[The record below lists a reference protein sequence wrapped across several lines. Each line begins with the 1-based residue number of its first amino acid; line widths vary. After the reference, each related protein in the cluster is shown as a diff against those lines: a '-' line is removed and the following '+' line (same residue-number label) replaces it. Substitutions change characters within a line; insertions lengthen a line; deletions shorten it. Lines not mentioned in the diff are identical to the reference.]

1 MLEKSPNGS
10 ATGTCVRGSADADP
24 EQPSRDT
31 ERELMQPGATSAA
44 TSAAS
49 SGDRPRP
56 RWLFRGRPGA
66 WDTLAASLAADPTWT
81 AWWPI
86 APSGPSMAVGDAV
99 LLWRSGRGGGIAALC
114 TVVAEPEARTRQGL
128 PPEVVVGLR
137 IARAYA
143 HPIAPATL
151 ARIPLLRP
159 LAFMDLLDE
168 TERRV
173 APAQE
178 EALAALV
185 DERERAASHD
195 PDDVALEER
204 ASVPVPVRLLPLV
217 EELLVALGADEPV
230 PAPSAPRRP
239 AERGPDQADQADQ
252 TVEVAAEP
260 TDQQLAQAA
269 AVRGALGTD
278 AFTVDDA
285 AKVWRTGVGTARS
298 RIDRLVDSGLLM
310 RTGTLRSDERPGG
323 RPTRGRPPVL
333 YRLASR

>member
-1 MLEKSPNGS
+1 
-10 ATGTCVRGSADADP
+10 
-24 EQPSRDT
+24 
-31 ERELMQPGATSAA
+31 MQPEMTP
-44 TSAAS
+44 AAS
-49 SGDRPRP
+49 IDVRPRP

-66 WDTLAASLAADPTWT
+66 WDALAATLAEDPTRT
-81 AWWPI
+81 VSWPI
-86 APSGPSMAVGDAV
+86 APSGPSMEVGDAV

-114 TVVAEPEARTRQGL
+114 TVIEEPEAHARPGL

-137 IARAYA
+137 IVRAYA

-173 APAQE
+173 TPAQE

-185 DERERAASHD
+185 AERERAVTSD

-217 EELLVALGADEPV
+217 EELLVALGADDPI
-230 PAPSAPRRP
+230 PAPTGPRRLP
-239 AERGPDQADQADQ
+239 ERERHAATAATGGDGAASDDGAGATPTELQITQAAE
-252 TVEVAAEP
+252 VEVALGAE
-260 TDQQLAQAA
+260 
-269 AVRGALGTD
+269 
-278 AFTVDDA
+278 AFTVDDVA
-285 AKVWRTGVGTARS
+285 QVWRTGVGTARS
-298 RIDRLVDSGLLM
+298 RIERLVESGLIV
-310 RTGTLRSDERPGG
+310 RTGILRSEERPGV

-333 YRLASR
+333 YRLARH